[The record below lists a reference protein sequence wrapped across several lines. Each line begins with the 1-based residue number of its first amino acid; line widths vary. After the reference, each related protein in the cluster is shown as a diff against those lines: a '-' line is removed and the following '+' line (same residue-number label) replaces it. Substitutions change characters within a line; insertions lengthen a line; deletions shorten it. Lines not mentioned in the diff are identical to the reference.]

1 MAAVFKWETLEG
13 RWGVF
18 QVVHS
23 IGRSVSET
31 SFINSTGNVA
41 VANKLY
47 ILFVSGII
55 LTLCVCVGID
65 LLLFSLSLVIFS
77 FLRHGWISHS
87 HGQVVALSQGGRIF
101 YYLLTGPYAWN
112 LISSTKVRRTIRF
125 SDR

>member
-1 MAAVFKWETLEG
+1 
-13 RWGVF
+13 
-18 QVVHS
+18 
-23 IGRSVSET
+23 
-31 SFINSTGNVA
+31 
-41 VANKLY
+41 
-47 ILFVSGII
+47 
-55 LTLCVCVGID
+55 LCVCVGID

-125 SDR
+125 SDRWRRPLGCWRAPVYLSFQSRKQSAENRIS

>member
-1 MAAVFKWETLEG
+1 M
-13 RWGVF
+13 F

-31 SFINSTGNVA
+31 SFINNTGNVA

-65 LLLFSLSLVIFS
+65 LLLFSISRYLFVRSSRLDLSFSRTGGGTVARRKDFLLFVDGAIRLEPYLVNNSATHNPF
-77 FLRHGWISHS
+77 
-87 HGQVVALSQGGRIF
+87 
-101 YYLLTGPYAWN
+101 
-112 LISSTKVRRTIRF
+112 
-125 SDR
+125 